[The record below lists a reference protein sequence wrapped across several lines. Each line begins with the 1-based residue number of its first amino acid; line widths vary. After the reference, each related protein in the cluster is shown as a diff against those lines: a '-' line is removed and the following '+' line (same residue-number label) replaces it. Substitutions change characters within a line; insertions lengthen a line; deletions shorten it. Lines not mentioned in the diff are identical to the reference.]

1 MIIVLIILAIIS
13 IVLSIIAL
21 FKKKSTT
28 IKEKVVE
35 VVKAP
40 VEHPFTYDSDKGYYI
55 LDGTLVVTEGI
66 CLYNNNVK

>member
-1 MIIVLIILAIIS
+1 MTIVLFILVIVS
-13 IVLSIIAL
+13 IVLSTITL
-21 FKKKSTT
+21 FKKKST

-66 CLYNNNVK
+66 CLYNNNIK